1 MMHCPKCGL
10 TYTEGSQRFC
20 DTDGARLVS
29 PSDKSYQ
36 RGRTGVFSTIL
47 PVTVTET
54 ARQDELRL
62 ESKFVKPDRRE
73 NQIDREMT
81 ELFFETDEDDGII
94 LGDDDIFD
102 RLVEEPTDERIF
114 GRKIN
119 PYEIPA
125 GHVEVDEDGEREHP
139 SLRNQDFDAN
149 DPQDFV
155 GRIVKGRYRV
165 TELVGEEDTGFAFLA
180 EDGLIPDKRVTVRI
194 LSHEELDEVT
204 ESIFAEER
212 VSLSHISHPNV
223 VRLIDSGQFVDG
235 TTFLISEYIDA
246 LTALEI
252 LQIHGSLD
260 ATRIAR
266 IIRQAGNALSEVH
279 REGILH
285 RDLRPDYLVLVL
297 TDNGTE
303 IVKLSGFGITDGE
316 PNSDNLH
323 YKAPEIFDG
332 RIPTVASD
340 IYSLGVIAYQLLTDR
355 LPFPGNTEREIA
367 RSMRAGLEVM
377 PSDVRSDISHDVD
390 DVIGKVL
397 SPEPL
402 ERFST
407 AREFGDALF
416 AALTTAPVANV
427 ENKRG
432 ERLPEVIADVVDLK
446 TKEGAI
452 VPDSEVIVYKASRKV
467 AADKE
472 AAWTRRSPEPP
483 SEPHT
488 NWLNIVIVGFIAL
501 AAIAA
506 GVWYYVLN
514 QPSELAFRVPTD
526 REAANPGN
534 SPVARPTTPEQI
546 ARDME
551 VPPPPRTISQPANS
565 DYFQSNR
572 ESLKGDL
579 LRNFVGFS
587 LYYPKDWKVTRSLE
601 SPDLKS
607 RGKFLDIAR
616 NTPDGK
622 LKEQM
627 LVSYYASNGT
637 FKEDAAKFPQL
648 VKETNDTLKKLL
660 PNYQLVS
667 EGNTTVNGGWNAY
680 EVKFQ
685 GSGEG
690 PNGERLIVWGR
701 RLFVPAARPGVR
713 SGFEIT
719 MLATSYADE
728 VRSVDDVGTKGELAQ
743 ILYTFE
749 PSQNF

>member
-10 TYTEGSQRFC
+10 NYPEGSQRFC
-20 DTDGARLVS
+20 DADGARLVS

-36 RGRTGVFSTIL
+36 RGKSGVFSTIL
-47 PVTVTET
+47 PVTVTEPP
-54 ARQDELRL
+54 RKDELSL
-62 ESKFVKPDRRE
+62 ESKFLKPDRRE
-73 NQIDREMT
+73 NQVDREMT

-94 LGDDDIFD
+94 LGDDDVFE
-102 RLVEEPTDERIF
+102 RLTEVQTDERIF
-114 GRKIN
+114 GRKVN

-139 SLRNQDFDAN
+139 SLNIQDFDAN

-180 EDGLIPDKRVTVRI
+180 EDGLVADRRVTVRI

-212 VSLSHISHPNV
+212 ISLSHISHPNV

-246 LTALEI
+246 LTVNDVR
-252 LQIHGSLD
+252 QIHGPLD
-260 ATRIAR
+260 STRTAR
-266 IIRQAGNALSEVH
+266 IVRQAGNALSEVH
-279 REGILH
+279 NEGILH
-285 RDLRPDYLVLVL
+285 RDLRPDYLVLAL
-297 TDNGTE
+297 TENDTE
-303 IVKLSGFGITDGE
+303 IVKMSGFGVSDGE
-316 PNSDNLH
+316 PNSENLH
-323 YKAPEIFDG
+323 YKAPEILDG
-332 RIPTVASD
+332 RIPTIASD

-367 RSMRAGLEVM
+367 RSMRAGIEVM
-377 PSDVRSDISHDVD
+377 PSDVRTDISHDVD
-390 DVIGKVL
+390 DVIEKVL
-397 SPEPL
+397 SSEPL

-407 AREFGDALF
+407 AREFGDALY
-416 AALTTAPVANV
+416 AALTTAPADLVSNDHD
-427 ENKRG
+427 EQ
-432 ERLPEVIADVVDLK
+432 LPEVIADIVHLQ

-452 VPDSEVIVYKASRKV
+452 VPGSKVVVHKASLK
-467 AADKE
+467 AAAEED

-483 SEPHT
+483 SEPDSK
-488 NWLNIVIVGFIAL
+488 WLKAAVVGFFAL
-501 AAIAA
+501 VAIAA

-514 QPSELAFRVPTD
+514 RPSEPEFRVPTD
-526 REAANPGN
+526 VEAANPGN
-534 SPVARPTTPEQI
+534 APAAPPTPEQS
-546 ARDME
+546 ARDIE
-551 VPPPPRTISQPANS
+551 VPPLPRQITQPADS
-565 DYFQSNR
+565 DYFQSSKQ
-572 ESLKGDL
+572 SLKGDL
-579 LRNFVGFS
+579 LRNFLGFS
-587 LYYPKDWKVTRSLE
+587 IYYPKGWKVTGPLE
-601 SPDLKS
+601 SPDFKS

-667 EGNTTVNGGWNAY
+667 EGNTIVNGGWNAY

-690 PNGERLIVWGR
+690 PNGERLLVWGR
-701 RLFVPAARPGVR
+701 RLFMPAARPGVR

-719 MLATSYADE
+719 MLATSYANE